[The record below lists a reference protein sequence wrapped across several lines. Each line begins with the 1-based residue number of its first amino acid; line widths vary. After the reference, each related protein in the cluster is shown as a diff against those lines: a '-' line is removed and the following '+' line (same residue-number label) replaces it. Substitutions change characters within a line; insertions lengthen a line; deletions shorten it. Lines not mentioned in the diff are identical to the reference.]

1 MDHLREEY
9 VRVGGT
15 RWSITHMD
23 NETKKKNNKTE
34 IKTDQTG

>member
-23 NETKKKNNKTE
+23 NATKKTTKQK
-34 IKTDQTG
+34 

>member
-23 NETKKKNNKTE
+23 NETKKNNKTE

>member
-15 RWSITHMD
+15 RWPITHMD
-23 NETKKKNNKTE
+23 NETKKKQQNRNK
-34 IKTDQTG
+34 KDQTG